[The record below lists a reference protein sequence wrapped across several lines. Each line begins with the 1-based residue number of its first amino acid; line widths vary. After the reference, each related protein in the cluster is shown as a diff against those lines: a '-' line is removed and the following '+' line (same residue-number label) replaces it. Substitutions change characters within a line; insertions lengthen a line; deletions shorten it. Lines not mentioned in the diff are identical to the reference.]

1 MQCQVKNA
9 DKTPCSNEAE
19 TTAIIDGFRQHV
31 CNHHNT
37 IMSRAIQQNKKYR
50 PGQSGLFQKHDG
62 TEFKERRR
70 R

>member
-37 IMSRAIQQNKKYR
+37 IMSKAIQTNR
-50 PGQSGLFQKHDG
+50 VPGLGAFEDFDVLDG
-62 TEFKERRR
+62 TKIKERRR